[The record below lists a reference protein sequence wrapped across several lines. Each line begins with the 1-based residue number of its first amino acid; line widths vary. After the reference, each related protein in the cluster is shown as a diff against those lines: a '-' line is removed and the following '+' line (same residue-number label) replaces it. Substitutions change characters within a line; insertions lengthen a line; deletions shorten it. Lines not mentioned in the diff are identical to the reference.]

1 MTDKLTNFRRADA
14 PLPERNRLWP
24 LYGAGFDNLGL
35 NEQPI
40 DVPMPAYGPGEL
52 LVRHDACGLCFSDIK
67 VITLGEQHPRIY
79 RDMRAN
85 PITLGHEIAM
95 TVVGVGE
102 NLREQYHVGDR
113 FTIQADVFVDGVG
126 YAYGYEIQGGL
137 SLYNVIDQRVL
148 AGDGGNYLL
157 PVQPSTGY
165 VESALTEPWACVT
178 AAYGLTYRTMLKPGG
193 TAWIV
198 GGGESSDDYTISAGL
213 DECCHPARLLL
224 SNVPAAFDATLRQ
237 QAAALG
243 MEVFDVDDLAHPP
256 VTPIDDIVLLHPD
269 PDLIERVSPH
279 LADFGV
285 VALLGTEPLSRK
297 VNVDI
302 GRVHYNRWVYVGTQ
316 SHDVARAYAD
326 VPVRSSLQPGGR
338 ALFVGA
344 GGPMGRMH
352 VQRAIEVA
360 GAPAVMVCSDV
371 SDLRLNDLRDSY
383 AAEAAAK
390 GIEFICLNPMDREA
404 YAAGMA
410 RFTPHLTSP
419 LRGERDQSTPHLTSP
434 LRGERDQ
441 STPHPASPLRGERDQ
456 TTPPP
461 SEGGG
466 WEEGGSG
473 FDDIIVLA
481 PVPAVIADAAQ
492 WLAPRGVMN
501 VFAGVARG
509 VTTQLD
515 LSDVYLKDARVI
527 GHSAS
532 TIDDL
537 RLMLHQ
543 AESGE
548 LSPNRSL
555 AAVGSLS
562 AAKDGLAA
570 VRDTVFPGKVVIF
583 PHIKELPLTALHDL
597 ADTLPSVH
605 ALLRDGREWT
615 VEAEA
620 EFLRIMLP

>member
-1 MTDKLTNFRRADA
+1 MTDKLTDFRRADG
-14 PLPERNRLWP
+14 PLPERNWLWP

-35 NEQPI
+35 KDKPI
-40 DVPMPAYGPGEL
+40 DAPMPGYGPDEL
-52 LVRHDACGLCFSDIK
+52 LVRHDGCGLCFSDIK

-79 RDMRAN
+79 RDMRAQ

-102 NLREQYHVGDR
+102 NLRGQYHVGDR

-137 SLYNVIDQRVL
+137 SLYNVIDRRVL
-148 AGDGGNYLL
+148 DGDGGNYLI

-193 TAWIV
+193 TAWIIGDAARTGSPGPGADQPQAPGV
-198 GGGESSDDYTISAGL
+198 DQGLQSSAGDYTISAGL

-224 SNVPAAFDATLRQ
+224 SGLPATFDAWLRE

-243 MEVFDVDDLAHPP
+243 VEVIDVGDLAHPP
-256 VTPIDDIVLLHPD
+256 VIPIDDMVLLDPD
-269 PDLIERVSPH
+269 PDLIELVSPH

-285 VALLGTEPLSRK
+285 VALLGQKPLNRK

-326 VPVRSSLQPGGR
+326 VPVRSALQPDGR

-352 VQRAIEVA
+352 VQRAIEVV

-371 SDLRLNDLRDSY
+371 SDLRLDDLRDSD

-390 GIEFICLNPMDREA
+390 GIEFICLNPLDKQT

-410 RFTPHLTSP
+410 RF
-419 LRGERDQSTPHLTSP
+419 
-434 LRGERDQ
+434 
-441 STPHPASPLRGERDQ
+441 
-456 TTPPP
+456 
-461 SEGGG
+461 
-466 WEEGGSG
+466 EETG

-481 PVPAVIADAAQ
+481 PVPAVIADAAR

-583 PHIKELPLTALHDL
+583 PHIKELPLTALPDL
-597 ADTLPSVH
+597 AGTLPSVY
-605 ALLRDGREWT
+605 ALLKDGREWT

-620 EFLRIMLP
+620 EFLRLMLP

>member
-1 MTDKLTNFRRADA
+1 MTDKLTDFRRADA
-14 PLPERNRLWP
+14 PLPEHNRLWP

-35 NEQPI
+35 NDQSI
-40 DVPMPAYGPGEL
+40 DGAMPSYGPDEL

-67 VITLGEQHPRIY
+67 IITLGEQHPRIY
-79 RDMRAN
+79 RNMRN
-85 PITLGHEIAM
+85 QPVTLGHEIAM

-102 NLREQYHVGDR
+102 NLRDQYQVGDR

-148 AGDGGNYLL
+148 NGDGGNYLI

-178 AAYGLTYRTMLKPGG
+178 AAYELSYRTALKPGG
-193 TAWIV
+193 VTWIIGDA
-198 GGGESSDDYTISAGL
+198 GGRTDSPSDDYTISAGL
-213 DECCHPARLLL
+213 DRQGHPARLLL
-224 SNVPAAFDATLRQ
+224 SGVPAAFDAWLRQ
-237 QAAALG
+237 QAEELG
-243 MEVFDVDDLAHPP
+243 IPVIDVDDLAHPP
-256 VTPIDDIVLLHPD
+256 VERVDDIVLLHPD
-269 PDLIERVSPH
+269 PELIELVSPH

-285 VALLGTEPLSRK
+285 VALLGDGPLSRK

-302 GRVHYNRWVYVGTQ
+302 GRVHYNRWVTVGTT

-326 VPVRSSLQPGGR
+326 LPVRSALKPGGR

-360 GAPAVMVCSDV
+360 GAPALMVCSDV
-371 SDLRLNDLRDSY
+371 SDLRLNDLRESY
-383 AAEAAAK
+383 AAEAEAK
-390 GIEFICLNPMDREA
+390 GIEFICLNPMEKEA

-410 RFTPHLTSP
+410 RFTPH
-419 LRGERDQSTPHLTSP
+419 
-434 LRGERDQ
+434 
-441 STPHPASPLRGERDQ
+441 PASPLRGERGQ
-456 TTPPP
+456 MTPPAA
-461 SEGGG
+461 SHLGG
-466 WEEGGSG
+466 EEGAEGG

-481 PVPAVIADAAQ
+481 PVPAVIADAAR
-492 WLAPRGVMN
+492 WLAPYGVMN

-515 LSDVYLKDARVI
+515 LSDVYLKNVRVI

-562 AAKDGLAA
+562 AAKDGLIA
-570 VRDTVFPGKVVIF
+570 VRDTLFPGKVVIF
-583 PHIKELPLTALHDL
+583 PQIKELPLTSLPDL
-597 ADTLPSVH
+597 ATTLPSVY
-605 ALLRDGREWT
+605 ALLKDGREWT

-620 EFLRIMLP
+620 EFLRVMLP

>member
-1 MTDKLTNFRRADA
+1 MTDKLTNFRRADG

-35 NEQPI
+35 NDQPI
-40 DVPMPAYGPGEL
+40 DVPMPSYGPDEL

-85 PITLGHEIAM
+85 PITLGHEIAL

-102 NLREQYHVGDR
+102 NLADQYQVGDR

-148 AGDGGNYLL
+148 NGDGGNYLL
-157 PVQPSTGY
+157 PVQPGTGY

-193 TAWIV
+193 TAWIIGAPV
-198 GGGESSDDYTISAGL
+198 RTDSPGPETGQLNASSGSPAQDQDCQSYVISAGL

-224 SNVPAAFDATLRQ
+224 SKVPPAFDAWLRE

-243 MEVFDVDDLAHPP
+243 IEVIDAPDTARPP

-269 PDLIERVSPH
+269 PDLIELVSPH

-285 VALLGTEPLSRK
+285 VALLGNEPLSRK

-302 GRVHYNRWVYVGTQ
+302 GRVHYNRWLYVGTQ

-326 VPVRSSLQPGGR
+326 VPVRSALQPGGR

-371 SDLRLNDLRDSY
+371 SDLRLNDLRESY

-390 GIEFICLNPMDREA
+390 GIELICLNPMDKEA
-404 YAAGMA
+404 YAASMA
-410 RFTPHLTSP
+410 RFTPHPSSP
-419 LRGERDQSTPHLTSP
+419 QGE
-434 LRGERDQ
+434 GY
-441 STPHPASPLRGERDQ
+441 
-456 TTPPP
+456 
-461 SEGGG
+461 
-466 WEEGGSG
+466 G

-481 PVPAVIADAAQ
+481 PVPAVIADAAH

-562 AAKDGLAA
+562 AAKEGLAA

-583 PHIKELPLTALHDL
+583 PHIKELPLTALPDL
-597 ADTLPSVH
+597 ADSLPSVH
-605 ALLRDGREWT
+605 ALLKDGREWT

-620 EFLRIMLP
+620 EFLRIMLR